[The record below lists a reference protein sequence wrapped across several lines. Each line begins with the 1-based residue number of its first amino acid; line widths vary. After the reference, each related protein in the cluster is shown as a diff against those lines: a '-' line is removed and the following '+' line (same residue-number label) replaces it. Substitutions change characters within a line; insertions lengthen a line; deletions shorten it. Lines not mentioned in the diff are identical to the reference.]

1 MPVVAVQRH
10 VAGVRHR
17 EVVAHLA
24 SGQHLGVAPLGDDH
38 AQVGGLVVVAHL
50 DDLAR
55 ILQCFVK
62 GLAADL
68 PVGRGSNLHNFI
80 AP

>member
-1 MPVVAVQRH
+1 MPIVAVQRH

-38 AQVGGLVVVAHL
+38 TQVGGLVVVAYL
-50 DDLAR
+50 DNLAG
-55 ILQCFVK
+55 ILQ
-62 GLAADL
+62 G
-68 PVGRGSNLHNFI
+68 FI
-80 AP
+80 KCRMILLI